1 MSGVSEPLPRRTSP
15 LLTKGLAEVRRGEIL
30 EKGYL
35 QVGKKKKKRQKN
47 NGLNPE
53 AEFRAA
59 DPPADAAQQ
68 RARPASPSAAG
79 ILAQTPRL
87 TVWDGSMRRQ
97 KAAMPG
103 N

>member
-1 MSGVSEPLPRRTSP
+1 MGRSW
-15 LLTKGLAEVRRGEIL
+15 RRGIFRWE
-30 EKGYL
+30 
-35 QVGKKKKKRQKN
+35 KKKKKRQKN